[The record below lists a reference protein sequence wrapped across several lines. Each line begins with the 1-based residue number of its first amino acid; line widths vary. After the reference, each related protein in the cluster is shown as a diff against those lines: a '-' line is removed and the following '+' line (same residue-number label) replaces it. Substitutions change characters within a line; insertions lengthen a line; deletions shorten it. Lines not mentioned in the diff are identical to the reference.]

1 MNLSVPRRTTAKP
14 LAIAATVAV
23 VLTAQVAVA
32 GTAEAAPNRGTP
44 AVTTQR
50 MTDATL
56 HSTQHGT
63 YAKGG
68 ALVLE
73 CYKRGQNVK
82 GAFSP
87 WIPGGWDNLWY
98 RVDDGHYVADV
109 DLSTGSNDPVTGPC
123 PPPTPPPP
131 AAPVAVGG
139 NTLQPGQALAP
150 GQSVRSSDGRFL
162 FVQQGDGNLVLYA
175 PGGRALWDSRR
186 SGGGY
191 TTYMQG
197 DGNLVT
203 YAPGH
208 RAVWSS
214 NTWGKPASRLVVQ
227 DDGNVVI
234 YAPGNR
240 AVWATNTVVGPASS
254 GGQGSSSSARAAVTW
269 ANAQVGSGAYV
280 ELCQRFVENA
290 YGTQGRFASA
300 MDAYNERKAAGA
312 IRKDGTPPAGALVF
326 STSSFD
332 VIGGVRYGHVMI
344 SRGDGTYVSGGA
356 DGPSVKV
363 YDKASPSPSGTYLG
377 WAEAPKSW
385 PGR

>member
-1 MNLSVPRRTTAKP
+1 MSLSTPRRTTVKP
-14 LAIAATVAV
+14 LAVAAAVVV
-23 VLTAQVAVA
+23 VLTAQIVVA
-32 GTAEAAPNRGTP
+32 GAAEAAPNRGTP

-56 HSTQHGT
+56 TSTQHGT

-73 CYKRGQNVK
+73 CYKRGQSVK

-98 RVDDGHYVADV
+98 RVNDGHYVADV
-109 DLSTGSNDPVTGPC
+109 DLSTGSNEPVTGPC

-131 AAPVAVGG
+131 AAPAAGEG
-139 NTLQPGQALAP
+139 NTLQPGQALAT
-150 GQSVRSSDGRFL
+150 GQSIRSSDGRFR
-162 FVQQGDGNLVLYA
+162 FIQQGDGNLVLYA
-175 PGGRALWDSRR
+175 PGGRALWDSHR

-191 TTYMQG
+191 TTHMQD

-214 NTWGKPASRLVVQ
+214 NTWGKPGSRLVVQ

-234 YAPGNR
+234 YAPGHR
-240 AVWATNTVVGPASS
+240 AVWATSTVVGSAPPAGGGSS
-254 GGQGSSSSARAAVTW
+254 GSAQAAVTW
-269 ANAQVGSGAYV
+269 ANAQLGSQSYYG
-280 ELCQRFVENA
+280 LCLQFVAKA
-290 YGTQGRFASA
+290 YGRSTFGQPNAISAFNVLAS
-300 MDAYNERKAAGA
+300 RGK
-312 IRKDGTPPAGALVF
+312 IHKDMNPPAGALVF
-326 STSSFD
+326 STD
-332 VIGGVRYGHVMI
+332 PRYDHGDGHVML

-356 DGPSVKV
+356 LPPSSVQV
-363 YDKASPSPSGTYLG
+363 FTSPMPSGVGYLG
-377 WAEAPKSW
+377 WAYASDL
-385 PGR
+385 